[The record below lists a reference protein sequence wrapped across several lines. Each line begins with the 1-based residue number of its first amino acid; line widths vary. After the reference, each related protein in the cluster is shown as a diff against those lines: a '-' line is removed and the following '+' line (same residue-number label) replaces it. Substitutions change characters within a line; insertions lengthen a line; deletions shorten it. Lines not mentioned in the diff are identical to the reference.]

1 MRNPNIRDCNVNIN
15 GNQHPNTKIMRLQK
29 IINSINS
36 ELAKK
41 CYDNGELSACVDHVT
56 KNGYIEV
63 ELDYGNVDVTIWHN
77 NNSDNECPNMAGFIK
92 KNIDLG
98 SINSLI
104 EELDKDNDWQD
115 DPKYT

>member
-1 MRNPNIRDCNVNIN
+1 MLNN
-15 GNQHPNTKIMRLQK
+15 
-29 IINSINS
+29 IINKINKS
-36 ELAKK
+36 LAKK
-41 CYDNGELSACVDHVT
+41 CYDNGELSACVDLET
-56 KNGYIEV
+56 KCGYIEI
-63 ELDYGNVDVTIWHN
+63 ELDYGNIDITIWHN
-77 NNSDNECPNMAGFIK
+77 NNSDNECPNMAEFIK

>member
-1 MRNPNIRDCNVNIN
+1 
-15 GNQHPNTKIMRLQK
+15 MRLQK
-29 IINSINS
+29 VINSINS
-36 ELAKK
+36 SLAKK

-56 KNGYIEV
+56 KQGYIEV

-77 NNSDNECPNMAGFIK
+77 NNSDNECHNMEEFIK

-104 EELDKDNDWQD
+104 EELYKDNDWQD

>member
-1 MRNPNIRDCNVNIN
+1 MLNN
-15 GNQHPNTKIMRLQK
+15 
-29 IINSINS
+29 IINKINKS
-36 ELAKK
+36 LAKK
-41 CYDNGELSACVDHVT
+41 CYDNGEMSACVDLET
-56 KNGYIEV
+56 KCGYIEI
-63 ELDYGNVDVTIWHN
+63 ELDYGNIDITIWHN
-77 NNSDNECPNMAGFIK
+77 NNSDNECPNMAELIK